1 MTESLNE
8 DDKSYANVLQE
19 DYYQVNFQLFVNQ
32 SFAFLFEK
40 LFAFGNAADSFNS
53 PNYSFQ

>member
-8 DDKSYANVLQE
+8 DDKSYANVLYE
-19 DYYQVNFQLFVNQ
+19 DYYQVNFQLFVNLICI
-32 SFAFLFEK
+32 LFEK

-53 PNYSFQ
+53 PNYSV